1 MTFDDF
7 RACIDARISRAYGP
21 DEADLYLI
29 TEELQKLDIKDVRE
43 LVRDIAKRSPFA
55 AACLL
60 DDLADFF
67 VITSRSFTSSHDD
80 DAFASDMKVET
91 DSMEY
96 SIAIQIY
103 RLIRQEQ
110 A

>member
-7 RACIDARISRAYGP
+7 RACIDARISSAYGL

-29 TEELQKLDIKDVRE
+29 TEELQKLDIWGVRE
-43 LVRDIAKRSPFA
+43 LIRDITKRSPFA

-67 VITSRSFTSSHDD
+67 VITSRSFTSSND

-96 SIAIQIY
+96 SIAIQLY
-103 RLIRQEQ
+103 HLIRQEQ

>member
-7 RACIDARISRAYGP
+7 RACIDARISSAYGL
-21 DEADLYLI
+21 DEADLYHI
-29 TEELQKLDIKDVRE
+29 TEELQKLDIRGVRE
-43 LVRDIAKRSPFA
+43 LIRDITKRSPFA

-67 VITSRSFTSSHDD
+67 VITSRSFTSSNGDV
-80 DAFASDMKVET
+80 FASDMKVET

-96 SIAIQIY
+96 SIAIQLY

>member
-7 RACIDARISRAYGP
+7 RACIDARISSAYGL

-29 TEELQKLDIKDVRE
+29 TEGLQKLDIRGVRE
-43 LVRDIAKRSPFA
+43 LIRDITKRSPFA

-67 VITSRSFTSSHDD
+67 VTTSRSFTSSNDD
-80 DAFASDMKVET
+80 VFASDMKVET

-96 SIAIQIY
+96 SIAIQLY

>member
-7 RACIDARISRAYGP
+7 RACIDARISSAYGL

-29 TEELQKLDIKDVRE
+29 TEELQKLDISGVRE
-43 LVRDIAKRSPFA
+43 LIRDITKRSPFA

-67 VITSRSFTSSHDD
+67 VITSRSFTSSNDD
-80 DAFASDMKVET
+80 VFASDMKVET

-96 SIAIQIY
+96 SIAIQLY

>member
-60 DDLADFF
+60 DDLADF
-67 VITSRSFTSSHDD
+67 VITSRSFTSSHD

>member
-7 RACIDARISRAYGP
+7 RACIDARISSAYGL

-29 TEELQKLDIKDVRE
+29 TEGLQKLDIRGVRE
-43 LVRDIAKRSPFA
+43 LIRDITKRSPFA

-67 VITSRSFTSSHDD
+67 VITSRSFTSSNDD
-80 DAFASDMKVET
+80 VFASNMKVET

-96 SIAIQIY
+96 SIAIQLY